1 MLIVGLKLVGC
12 ALPVG
17 LDVTGAT
24 LTVGLVLVG
33 LELVGS
39 ELVGLVEVKTT
50 TGAELIVG
58 RVDAVGRG
66 DIVGA

>member
-17 LDVTGAT
+17 LTVVGN
-24 LTVGLVLVG
+24 LLIVGLVLVG
-33 LELVGS
+33 VELVGS

-58 RVDAVGRG
+58 REDADGRG